1 MLRSILGD
9 SPFDAGDILLI
20 TPGHGTASSFRRPA
34 RLRNCSS
41 FASDIEAFFYA
52 NYSILTATMPLD
64 DASPQAAEYF
74 DQQNGAP
81 TRNNDPSLNQYHIKA
96 ELIVT
101 PDPFTLYFGFGG
113 PWNWKRNV
121 ASALKN
127 RVDMCRTLIDRP
139 PTQDEMDAFAT
150 ISSRGIY
157 YNRIGAPVAFT
168 AYLARA
174 YTSARKTSLY
184 PAVMPESAHTK
195 FPSPRQIVQGVTKFA
210 KMDPS
215 AFRSAAMY
223 SAFRGFFWTLVGAS
237 ISSVYATYHDAKGM
251 AEDPRLANLLR
262 EAKQQNPEDVRKRKL
277 QAVSDRYHHNQ
288 RVKQQGTDEGPL
300 EQGVFAEGGQ
310 DGYQS
315 LYNNTPETTTSTT
328 TTEPQR
334 FYNEPATQ
342 ESTKSTNQDSVSDMF
357 DDASPTAP
365 EYQSTNKLSTPN
377 TFQRGAWDRIR
388 QQNVSGSSQ
397 VRVDPFR
404 QPEGWTTQSSS
415 SNNNNP
421 GTERQQ
427 EKELARA
434 EFERMLDAERNMS
447 SDDGS
452 GSGQSRG
459 WGRW

>member
-1 MLRSILGD
+1 
-9 SPFDAGDILLI
+9 
-20 TPGHGTASSFRRPA
+20 
-34 RLRNCSS
+34 
-41 FASDIEAFFYA
+41 
-52 NYSILTATMPLD
+52 MPLD
-64 DASPQAAEYF
+64 DASPQAAEYSP
-74 DQQNGAP
+74 QENGAP
-81 TRNNDPSLNQYHIKA
+81 TRNNDPSLNQYHVKA

-121 ASALKN
+121 ASALLS

-157 YNRIGAPVAFT
+157 YNRIGAPVGFT
-168 AYLARA
+168 AYLARVC
-174 YTSARKTSLY
+174 TSARKTALY
-184 PAVMPESAHTK
+184 HAVMPESARTR
-195 FPSPRQIVQGVTKFA
+195 FPSPRQIVQGVTNFA

-215 AFRSAAMY
+215 AFRTAAVY
-223 SAFRGFFWTLVGAS
+223 AAFRSFFWTLVGAS
-237 ISSVYATYHDAKGM
+237 ISSAYATYHDAKGM
-251 AEDPRLANLLR
+251 ALDPRLVNFIR

-277 QAVSDRYHHNQ
+277 QAVSDRYNHNQ
-288 RVKQQGTDEGPL
+288 RVKQQQPGEETL
-300 EQGVFAEGGQ
+300 EQGGFAEDGRQ

-315 LYNNTPETTTSTT
+315 LYNNTPETTTTTTTTT
-328 TTEPQR
+328 TTEPQS
-334 FYNEPATQ
+334 FYNEPTTK

-365 EYQSTNKLSTPN
+365 EYQSTHQLSTPN

-388 QQNVSGSSQ
+388 QQNTSESSQ
-397 VRVDPFR
+397 GRVEPFR
-404 QPEGWTTQSSS
+404 QPSGGWTTQSSK
-415 SNNNNP
+415 SNNNSNP

-427 EKELARA
+427 EKEQARA